1 MKLIILTKATFFVEE
16 DKILTTLFEEG
27 MDNLHLY
34 KPDSEPVYSERLLT
48 LLSEDY
54 YKKITVHDHFYL
66 REEFGLKGIHLNT
79 ADAELPYGYK
89 GHFSCTCHSIA
100 ELHDAKKKADYVF
113 LKTIFDSQSNPQDK
127 QTISEEEL
135 REASRKGLIDKHVY
149 AMGGINLDNI
159 RQMRDLGFGGVV
171 ICGDLWN
178 RFNIH
183 QEQDYKDLISHFQ
196 KLQKAVN

>member
-1 MKLIILTKATFFVEE
+1 M
-16 DKILTTLFEEG
+16 TTLT
-27 MDNLHLY
+27 NNIL
-34 KPDSEPVYSERLLT
+34 KSRR
-48 LLSEDY
+48 
-54 YKKITVHDHFYL
+54 KKLVPRDKFDRHMKRARVRDIDC
-66 REEFGLKGIHLNT
+66 R
-79 ADAELPYGYK
+79 
-89 GHFSCTCHSIA
+89 
-100 ELHDAKKKADYVF
+100 
-113 LKTIFDSQSNPQDK
+113 KTIFDSQSNPQDK